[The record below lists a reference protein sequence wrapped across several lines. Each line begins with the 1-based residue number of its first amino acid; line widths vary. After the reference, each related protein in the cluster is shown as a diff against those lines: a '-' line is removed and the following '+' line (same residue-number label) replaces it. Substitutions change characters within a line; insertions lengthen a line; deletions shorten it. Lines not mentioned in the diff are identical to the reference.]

1 MDIIYGPV
9 SSWRLGRSLGVDLIC
24 QEKGKVCSF
33 DCVYCS
39 LGETTEKTVERRTF
53 VPTERLEGAL
63 GEAAGEVE
71 ADVVTLSGTGEPT
84 LAQNLGKAIETV
96 RKVSDLPVAVLT
108 NSSLMSRKDVRRD
121 LAKADIV
128 VGSLDAPNEEL
139 FRKINK
145 PHQELHLGDIVEGM
159 KKFRDEFGG
168 KFSLE
173 VMFVPDNRDFSK
185 EIAEV
190 ARSIR
195 PDEVQINTPLRSS
208 PVRPLTPEELGEV
221 QESFEGME
229 SQSVYQ
235 SEKVEVEKVVGPE
248 KLRRLKR
255 PREKD

>member
-9 SSWRLGRSLGVDLIC
+9 SSWRLGRSLGMDIIC

-53 VPTERLEGAL
+53 VPTEQLGGAL
-63 GEAAGEVE
+63 REVVGEVE

-108 NSSLMSRKDVRRD
+108 NSSLMSMEDVRRD
-121 LAKADIV
+121 LAKADMV

-145 PHQELHLGDIVEGM
+145 PHQELRLGDIVEGM
-159 KKFRDEFGG
+159 KKFRDGFRG

-173 VMFVPDNRDFSK
+173 VMFVPDNKDFSK

-208 PVRPLTPEELGEV
+208 PARPLTPEELTMV
-221 QESFEGME
+221 QESFEGMNFR
-229 SQSVYQ
+229 SVYNVK
-235 SEKVEVEKVVGPE
+235 KVGVKKVVGPE

-255 PREKD
+255 SGKK